1 MPNPRVFIMGAGF
14 GGLSA
19 VKKLSWASN
28 YAPSSA
34 GRALLPACRGL
45 ECRTRQ
51 FRFRGIRL
59 SLFNPATPADGRR
72 SRRSL
77 PTAQNPELS

>member
-19 VKKLSWASN
+19 VKKLSWASS
-28 YAPSSA
+28 YVPSSA
-34 GRALLPACRGL
+34 GRVLLPACRGL
-45 ECRTRQ
+45 EWRTRQ
-51 FRFRGIRL
+51 FRVRWMRL

-77 PTAQNPELS
+77 STAQNPELS